1 MTYDEVKE
9 NFPAEFKARG
19 CDKLNYRYPK
29 GNFKNIL
36 ELLKIRR
43 KENGNVTE
51 KFQNMEIVPHMSI
64 YIVELAQFSYILF
77 KILSYI
83 LS

>member
-29 GNFKNIL
+29 GEFENKVWS
-36 ELLKIRR
+36 
-43 KENGNVTE
+43 KENGIG
-51 KFQNMEIVPHMSI
+51 Q
-64 YIVELAQFSYILF
+64 ELDH
-77 KILSYI
+77 
-83 LS
+83 

>member
-43 KENGNVTE
+43 KENEN
-51 KFQNMEIVPHMSI
+51 K
-64 YIVELAQFSYILF
+64 
-77 KILSYI
+77 
-83 LS
+83 